1 MTTSLVLPQRVLKS
15 LASRQEE
22 QQWEVLIGKLLQRLE
37 LDDKEKADAERE
49 YEELGNSIAA
59 KLKLPRHEVEVFPQG
74 SMRTQTTINP
84 RHPTKFD
91 LDIVVKL
98 FGPGYDA
105 MAPEVMFQNFGTALK
120 GNESV
125 TGAPYAKRR
134 CWRLDYPN
142 KPFYF
147 DVTPAV
153 KGASYAGG
161 SLRVRDPDTHWAPTN
176 PADFADWF
184 CERADLRFLFATLLA
199 KDESATRAS
208 VEPLPDGEVGLDDIL
223 RRSVQLMKLHR
234 DNMYHYADEKRKE
247 AQPISV
253 ILVTLATK
261 AYADLWA
268 NERTSF
274 QSPLEVVLAL
284 VEKMPS
290 YIGTNGRYSIENPML
305 PLENFA
311 DRWNSDD
318 GARAGEFGRWHKR
331 LELDLEK
338 LLHQSSKTA
347 KEADIREVFG
357 TVGVEAWKASQ
368 PKVGILDSLISSSGI
383 GRPGSLRRGSF
394 AGRSSLWARRRPR
407 SGRGRAVP

>member
-1 MTTSLVLPQRVLKS
+1 MTTSLVLSQRILKS
-15 LASRQEE
+15 LASRHEE
-22 QQWEVLIGKLLQRLE
+22 QQWEVLIAKLLKRLE
-37 LDDKEKADAERE
+37 LEEHERADAERA

-98 FGPGYDA
+98 LGPGYDS
-105 MAPEVMFQNFGTALK
+105 MAPEVMFQTFGTALK

-125 TGAPYAKRR
+125 TGVPYQKRR

-153 KGASYAGG
+153 KGTTYAGG
-161 SLRVRDPDTHWAPTN
+161 SLRVRDPDTQWAPTN

-184 CERADLRFLFATLLA
+184 CERADLRFAFAELLA
-199 KDESATRAS
+199 KDESVKRAS

-223 RRSVQLMKLHR
+223 RRAVQLMKLHR
-234 DNMYHYADEKRKE
+234 DNMYHFADEKRKD
-247 AQPISV
+247 AKPISV

-268 NERTSF
+268 TKRSSF

-284 VEKMPS
+284 VEKMPA
-290 YIGTNGRYSIENPML
+290 YINTSGKYSVENPKL
-305 PLENFA
+305 PHENFA
-311 DRWNSDD
+311 DRWNSDS
-318 GARAGEFGRWHKR
+318 GARANEFRVWHKR

-338 LLHQSSKTA
+338 LLHQTSKAA

-357 TVGVEAWKASQ
+357 GVGVEAWKASQ
-368 PKVGILDSLISSSGI
+368 PKVGILDGLISSGGLGTKGNPSVVI
-383 GRPGSLRRGSF
+383 PPGSSDTLG
-394 AGRSSLWARRRPR
+394 
-407 SGRGRAVP
+407 